1 MTSPE
6 SPWRHQQRGVGGHS
20 PRHSHVPP
28 SPPKAQFFVFAI
40 SLVFIIFL
48 VLLFIVVS
56 SLSLPYTSSLQLTRP
71 RLFDCCISPLSL
83 VVAVVVVP
91 RLKNQQVS
99 YVGYGHFPYFLRT
112 PTAFPCKNNAHATFC
127 DMLAAFLINVARNY
141 GWWSEI
147 WQVHH
152 DRVHFYKTHLL

>member
-1 MTSPE
+1 MTSPTE
-6 SPWRHQQRGVGGHS
+6 GCRGAFPPAFTRTTITSKSPILCLCNIPCLHYF
-20 PRHSHVPP
+20 PRPP
-28 SPPKAQFFVFAI
+28 FHCCI
-40 SLVFIIFL
+40 LL
-48 VLLFIVVS
+48 VLAIYLI
-56 SLSLPYTSSLQLTRP
+56 LALTRP

-112 PTAFPCKNNAHATFC
+112 PTAFPCKNNARATFC

-141 GWWSEI
+141 G
-147 WQVHH
+147 
-152 DRVHFYKTHLL
+152 